1 MRLAYINFLI
11 EDGNYR
17 AGVLLTDQSTKP
29 VEFRITTGLNID
41 QLQEILYGEALKE
54 VLYKEKFTI
63 QLLNSLQEDYDV
75 VLVKDR
81 SLLSIRK
88 EIEKPVV
95 HIQKYEYF
103 MPLNRQSHKI
113 INLQEKYDPLYITIS
128 SQDENRLVSISQQ
141 LNEIYKN
148 FNIMEPFDRIEKA
161 IKYLSEKGQ

>member
-11 EDGNYR
+11 EDENYR
-17 AGVLLTDQSTKP
+17 AGVLLTDETTKP
-29 VEFRITTGLNID
+29 VEFRITTNLNID
-41 QLQEILYGEALKE
+41 QLQEILYGESLKE
-54 VLYKEKFTI
+54 VLYKERFTV
-63 QLLNSLQEDYDV
+63 QLLNALQEEYDI

-81 SLLSIRK
+81 SLFSIRK

-103 MPLNRQSHKI
+103 MPLNRLSHKVV
-113 INLQEKYDPLYITIS
+113 NLQERYEPLYITIS
-128 SQDENRLVSISQQ
+128 PQDEKKLVSISHQ
-141 LNEIYKN
+141 LNDMYRN